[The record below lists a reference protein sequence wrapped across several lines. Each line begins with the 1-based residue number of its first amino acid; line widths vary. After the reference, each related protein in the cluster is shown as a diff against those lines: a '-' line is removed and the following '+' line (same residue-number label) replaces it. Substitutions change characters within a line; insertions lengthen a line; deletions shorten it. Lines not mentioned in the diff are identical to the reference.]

1 MSHTSRRSGVRSAG
15 ASSLL
20 VVLLA
25 ACSQAA
31 SSAPADRPSGDGEV
45 MLGYVTEDA
54 ATSLATAS
62 TVTSEEIRRSNTGH
76 MVDLIRRVPGVLV
89 SSGADGQPTVRIR
102 GMQSLTGG
110 NEPLVVVNSS
120 PIRASSF
127 VLAVEGLNP
136 QDVRRIDVLRD
147 PGSLAMYGSRGA
159 NGVIVITMKRGR

>member
-1 MSHTSRRSGVRSAG
+1 MCQTPSRSGVHSAAG
-15 ASSLL
+15 SAL
-20 VVLLA
+20 LLA
-25 ACSQAA
+25 LVSACGPAA
-31 SSAPADRPSGDGEV
+31 APADRPSANGDQV
-45 MLGYVTEDA
+45 RLGYITEDA

-62 TVTSEEIRRSNTGH
+62 TVTSDEIRRTNTGH

-89 SSGADGQPTVRIR
+89 SSGANGQPAVRIR
-102 GMQSLTGG
+102 GTQSLTGG
-110 NEPLVVVNSS
+110 NEPLVVVDGR

-136 QDVRRIDVLRD
+136 QDVQRIDVLRD